1 MRENEKMREHK
12 IKRDSKKRKGKKG
25 NEMKGENGEKGKKWK
40 MEMYELTAGH
50 GCLGIVVGVRSW
62 ILNPVKCLVVNHWS
76 HMSKLQ

>member
-1 MRENEKMREHK
+1 MREHK

-25 NEMKGENGEKGKKWK
+25 NEMKGKNGD
-40 MEMYELTAGH
+40 